1 MEIKLNILLLSIIL
15 LVLVIST
22 PIDAKQTLVAVI
34 PFNNSDLGWN
44 GLDKD
49 NILEGVTQLVT
60 DKLVQAEGV
69 KVIERSDLEK
79 ILSEQELGSSG
90 LIDSTNAA
98 ELGRILGVDA
108 IVIGTLTQMEI
119 KEKAEIAFGPF
130 KTSGVEAK
138 VVLTGR
144 LVDANTS
151 EIITSFNGVGQRADR
166 SFKISSFNGLSFGS
180 EAFKKSA
187 LGKSIEE
194 ATDDFVNN
202 IAKKISSIALLRGRI
217 IKIIGSKLII
227 KVDNTDNLIE
237 GNYGKLIRM
246 IEVEELEEA
255 VSMPLGRV
263 KIISISKGAVIAE
276 VIESEDL
283 PLKGDI
289 VEFE

>member
-44 GLDKD
+44 GLDKEH
-49 NILEGVTQLVT
+49 ILKGVTQLVT
-60 DKLVQAEGV
+60 DKLVKNEGV
-69 KVIERSDLEK
+69 KVIERADLDK
-79 ILSEQELGSSG
+79 ILSEQKLGSSG

-98 ELGRILGVDA
+98 ELGRILGVDS

-119 KEKAEIAFGPF
+119 KEKAEISFGPF

-144 LVDANTS
+144 LVDVNTS
-151 EIITSFNGVGQRADR
+151 EIIASFNGIGEGTDR
-166 SFKISSFNGLSFGS
+166 SFKFSNVNGLSFGS
-180 EAFKKSA
+180 KAFKKSA

-202 IAKKISSIALLRGRI
+202 IVEKLSSNSLLKGKVV
-217 IKIIGSKLII
+217 KIIGRRLIVKI
-227 KVDNTDNLIE
+227 DNTDDLIE
-237 GNYGKLIRM
+237 GDYGELIRL

-255 VSMPLGRV
+255 VSMPIGRI
-263 KIISISKGAVIAE
+263 KIISVSKGAVIAE
-276 VIESEDL
+276 IVDSEDL